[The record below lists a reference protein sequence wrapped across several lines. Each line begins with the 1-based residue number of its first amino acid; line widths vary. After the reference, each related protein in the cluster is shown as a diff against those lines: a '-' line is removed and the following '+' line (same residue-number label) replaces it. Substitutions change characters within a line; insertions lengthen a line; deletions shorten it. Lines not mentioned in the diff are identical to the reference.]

1 MDIFKKIKTF
11 FSEVK
16 SELKKVNWPT
26 KKDTIRDT
34 LTVIGVSVVIAAFL
48 GGVDFLITALLRRFM
63 M

>member
-11 FSEVK
+11 ISEVK

-34 LTVIGVSVVIAAFL
+34 FSVIGVSVVLAAFL
-48 GGVDFLITALLRRFM
+48 AGVDFLITALLRRFVM
-63 M
+63 

>member
-34 LTVIGVSVVIAAFL
+34 FTVIGVSVVLAAFL
-48 GGVDFLITALLRRFM
+48 GGVDFLITALLREFVM
-63 M
+63 

>member
-34 LTVIGVSVVIAAFL
+34 FTVIGVSVVLAAFL
-48 GGVDFLITALLRRFM
+48 GGVDFLITFLLREFVM
-63 M
+63 

>member
-1 MDIFKKIKTF
+1 MNIFKKIETF

-34 LTVIGVSVVIAAFL
+34 LTVIGASVVVAAFL
-48 GGVDFLITALLRRFM
+48 GGVDFLITYLLRRFVM
-63 M
+63 

>member
-1 MDIFKKIKTF
+1 MDIFKKIKAF

-34 LTVIGVSVVIAAFL
+34 ITVIGVSVVLAAFL
-48 GGVDFLITALLRRFM
+48 AGVDFLITALLKRFM